1 MIFNTSAAYKVGDT
15 VQIISK
21 QEVDRLP
28 RDQWGNPVLY
38 KDPMNP
44 FINIDVY
51 DKTDYDLYDCVA
63 VITDITPP
71 GLCELRPVDPD
82 SADPRFSWGGWL
94 FSPNE
99 FHPYTTSVISTSAL
113 SFDDLLK
120 GAAPQ

>member
-1 MIFNTSAAYKVGDT
+1 MIFNTSATYKVGDT

-21 QEVDRLP
+21 QVVDCLP
-28 RDQWGNPVLY
+28 RNQWGNSVLY
-38 KDPMNP
+38 RDPTNP
-44 FINIDVY
+44 FNVDTY

-63 VITDITPP
+63 IITDITPS
-71 GLCELRPVDPD
+71 GLCELRPVDPA
-82 SADPRFSWGGWL
+82 SADPHFSWGGWL

-120 GAAPQ
+120 GAAQ

>member
-21 QEVDRLP
+21 QKVDCLP

-38 KDPMNP
+38 GDPTNP
-44 FINIDVY
+44 FNTDIY
-51 DKTDYDLYDCVA
+51 DKTDCDLCDCVA
-63 VITDITPP
+63 IITDITPS
-71 GLCELRPVDPD
+71 GLCELRPVDPA

-120 GAAPQ
+120 GAAQ